1 MGYKFRSVILALSI
15 ASISSFGAHAQEA
28 VLVNGVQATRVVI
41 GPAVSPMAKI
51 IKAGLRDDY
60 YGAKSGTRAWKN
72 AQGLYYFYGARS
84 FEPMWLQNNG
94 DQVTFSPKAQEIVEL
109 FKKAEF
115 EGLRT
120 SDYLTDQLD
129 IDAAQGDPQMLAHV
143 EVAFTDAAIL
153 YAKHAAGG
161 RIAPSAVSSAIT
173 LHPTRVDLAKLR
185 VDLVSSDNP
194 AALLQSMHPTHKE
207 FSALRAELAKRIA
220 GPKIEQ
226 IIVPDGK
233 LMKLGKTDERLPVLR
248 ERLGLTLDDP
258 ANEFIYDQLAEDAI
272 KDFQTSIGLI
282 ADGVVGPATIAAL
295 NGAHGASAQD
305 IVANMERWRWLP
317 RKLGDKHVFV
327 NTAAFLMYTRS
338 GGKDVDRRRVIVGKT
353 YHKTPIFSDIIKY
366 SEFNPTW
373 TVTPSIAGNEML
385 PKLRKDPSYL
395 KKKGYDLYAS
405 WKRDAPRMN
414 ATQIDW
420 SSVSG
425 KRFPYKIVQPA
436 GPKNALGQVKFLFP
450 NKFNVYLHDTAN
462 RQLFGNS
469 DRALSHGCIRVQDPL
484 EFAKLLYKLDGN
496 SAVSKIDGVVAS
508 KKTKGIKFQK
518 PIPVHLTYFTSWVKN
533 GKVQTF
539 SDIYG
544 RDKLIANILFG
555 RV

>member
-1 MGYKFRSVILALSI
+1 MEMKMRKLYSMFLAGLLLTAPMI
-15 ASISSFGAHAQEA
+15 TTAEAANVSSFSTAQAIKWRGGVINVEA
-28 VLVNGVQATRVVI
+28 VMPFYKRQNYE
-41 GPAVSPMAKI
+41 
-51 IKAGLRDDY
+51 GLWTN
-60 YGAKSGTRAWKN
+60 KSGLNQRGRALIDALNDAWLD
-72 AQGLYYFYGARS
+72 GLEPLDYLGGFPSNPDSLRGEQLIGAELFLSESAIRFARDLYAGRTTPSVSEPDIVIARKKLDTIALLGS
-84 FEPMWLQNNG
+84 FEKNG
-94 DQVTFSPKAQEIVEL
+94 AETVIDRLRPTHPQYDALRKALI
-109 FKKAEF
+109 K
-115 EGLRT
+115 T
-120 SDYLTDQLD
+120 S
-129 IDAAQGDPQMLAHV
+129 
-143 EVAFTDAAIL
+143 
-153 YAKHAAGG
+153 
-161 RIAPSAVSSAIT
+161 
-173 LHPTRVDLAKLR
+173 
-185 VDLVSSDNP
+185 NP
-194 AALLQSMHPTHKE
+194 ATQ
-207 FSALRAELAKRIA
+207 R
-220 GPKIEQ
+220 Q
-226 IIVPDGK
+226 IIV
-233 LMKLGKTDERLPVLR
+233 
-248 ERLGLTLDDP
+248 
-258 ANEFIYDQLAEDAI
+258 
-272 KDFQTSIGLI
+272 
-282 ADGVVGPATIAAL
+282 
-295 NGAHGASAQD
+295 
-305 IVANMERWRWLP
+305 NMERWRWLP

-539 SDIYG
+539 NDIYG